1 MAERATGDGVEQAPA
16 ESLTDRYPLVEA
28 ELEAALAHARAELAV
43 VRSSLATVVTYLAR
57 PS

>member
-1 MAERATGDGVEQAPA
+1 VAEHDQVDAG
-16 ESLTDRYPLVEA
+16 SLADRSPLVEA